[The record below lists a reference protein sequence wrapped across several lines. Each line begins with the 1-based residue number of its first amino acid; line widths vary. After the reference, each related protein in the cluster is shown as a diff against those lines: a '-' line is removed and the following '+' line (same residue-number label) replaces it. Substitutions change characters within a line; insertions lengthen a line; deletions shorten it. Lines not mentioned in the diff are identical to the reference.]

1 MTRLRHD
8 CTDYSEWQAEYN
20 DMHDAVDDYFVPDIP
35 MIMFDQ
41 SVRIVHISTRT
52 DHLVLTYFV

>member
-1 MTRLRHD
+1 
-8 CTDYSEWQAEYN
+8 
-20 DMHDAVDDYFVPDIP
+20 MHDAVDDYFVPDIP